1 MAAGDPNNPTPS
13 LQDIINLSNVSPA
26 PAQSANVP
34 PIPMANPEV
43 PQPPTLTNT
52 PLAPAL
58 AGPSSPQS
66 LAGPQALAP
75 SAPSESQAQSNAAA
89 TPSNNLK
96 APALPPTAPGSATGL
111 AAPPPPPPSF
121 MDKLKGAAKGV
132 GEGVLGAT
140 GLGAFAPG
148 ANATPMQKGQAIMG
162 LLGKIGNAGVMATGS
177 PQQKEQA
184 IQQQGQQNQ
193 LLQMQNE
200 AAYRRGML
208 GNTAERNSTYAEKVA
223 SDAARKEQQ
232 SDLDHLKM
240 NMVKDPVTGTY
251 RTANPDETLNN
262 QFMDHNQQAWHDAN
276 TLKQAQTS
284 LDQAKRDAI
293 MNPENPQNK
302 MRQEHYEAQIKM
314 AQQRFDLSNAQ
325 FQRGTQQFAKEDEE
339 RNAKMVEESYGRNTS
354 LIEKQRQPIDAQVQ
368 RLGRLNDTINAGNP
382 QADALIAPELL
393 SVMAGGAGSGLR
405 MNEAEIS
412 RIVGGRNVWNDLKA
426 KVMSFNPNSSTP
438 FSFTTTQREQARKLL
453 GEVTSRLNEKE
464 DLLNTAQEAVA
475 VSQNPLEHRQTVA
488 NLQKNLTDIDQRS
501 TADVDKQIA
510 QPAAPA
516 KAAAQKP
523 QTPVIPGSAEHQKI
537 LSSITL
543 PGGGHPADYAN
554 GPSGTIVKVKPGDP
568 WTNLATGQVVK

>member
-1 MAAGDPNNPTPS
+1 MANDPNSPNI
-13 LQDIINLSNVSPA
+13 QDIINQAAAGANMSPA
-26 PAQSANVP
+26 APQSLVQP
-34 PIPMANPEV
+34 PMADPSA
-43 PQPPTLTNT
+43 PQPPTLLNKPAAPSLGTEEQ
-52 PLAPAL
+52 LQAPA
-58 AGPSSPQS
+58 
-66 LAGPQALAP
+66 
-75 SAPSESQAQSNAAA
+75 AAA
-89 TPSNNLK
+89 SPNNLSE
-96 APALPPTAPGSATGL
+96 ASSA
-111 AAPPPPPPSF
+111 
-121 MDKLKGAAKGV
+121 
-132 GEGVLGAT
+132 
-140 GLGAFAPG
+140 APG
-148 ANATPMQKGQAIMG
+148 AAPSSITLPAQTRDNSAIPSGEQSQNQPSMLRKIGMFAADLGGAPQLAQPGSTIAQKAQGIMSI
-162 LLGKIGNAGVMATGS
+162 LGKIGAAGTAAVGS

-184 IQQQGQQNQ
+184 IQRQAQQNQ

-200 AAYRRGML
+200 AAYRQGML

>member
-1 MAAGDPNNPTPS
+1 MATDPNSPNI
-13 LQDIINLSNVSPA
+13 QDIINQAAAGANMSPSA
-26 PAQSANVP
+26 PSAIQP
-34 PIPMANPEV
+34 PMADPSA
-43 PQPPTLTNT
+43 PQPPTLLNKPAAPSLGTEEQ
-52 PLAPAL
+52 LQAPA
-58 AGPSSPQS
+58 
-66 LAGPQALAP
+66 
-75 SAPSESQAQSNAAA
+75 AAA
-89 TPSNNLK
+89 SPNNLSE
-96 APALPPTAPGSATGL
+96 ASSA
-111 AAPPPPPPSF
+111 
-121 MDKLKGAAKGV
+121 
-132 GEGVLGAT
+132 
-140 GLGAFAPG
+140 APG
-148 ANATPMQKGQAIMG
+148 AAPSSITLPAQTRDNSAIPSGEQSQNQPSMLRKIGMFAADLGGAPQLAQPGSTIAQKAQGIMSI
-162 LLGKIGNAGVMATGS
+162 LGKIGAAGTAAVGS

-184 IQQQGQQNQ
+184 IQRQAQQNQ

-200 AAYRRGML
+200 AAYRQGML

-262 QFMDHNQQAWHDAN
+262 QFMDHNQQVWHDAN

-314 AQQRFDLSNAQ
+314 AQQRYDLSNAQ
-325 FQRGTQQFAKEDEE
+325 YQRGTQQFAREDEE

-368 RLGRLNDTINAGNP
+368 RLGRVNDTINQGSP
-382 QADALIAPELL
+382 QADSLIAPELL
-393 SVMAGGAGSGLR
+393 SVMAGGQGSGLR

-412 RIVGGRNVWNDLKA
+412 RIVGGRNNWQDLKA
-426 KVMSFNPNSSTP
+426 KLMAWQADPTKP
-438 FSFTTTQREQARKLL
+438 FSFTTEQRAQTRALL
-453 GEVTSRLNEKE
+453 GVVTQKLNQKE
-464 DLLNTAQEAVA
+464 DLLNSAQQTVA
-475 VSQNPLEHRQTVA
+475 TSQDPLEHRQAVA
-488 NLQKNLTDIDQRS
+488 NLQQQLTAIDNPPQE
-501 TADVDKQIA
+501 
-510 QPAAPA
+510 
-516 KAAAQKP
+516 AAQKP

-543 PGGGHPADYAN
+543 PGGGHPADYAT

>member
-1 MAAGDPNNPTPS
+1 MANDPNSPNI
-13 LQDIINLSNVSPA
+13 QDIINQAAAGANMSPSA
-26 PAQSANVP
+26 PSAIQP
-34 PIPMANPEV
+34 PMADPSA
-43 PQPPTLTNT
+43 PQPPTLLNKPAAPSLGTEEQ
-52 PLAPAL
+52 LQAPA
-58 AGPSSPQS
+58 
-66 LAGPQALAP
+66 
-75 SAPSESQAQSNAAA
+75 AAA
-89 TPSNNLK
+89 SPNNLSE
-96 APALPPTAPGSATGL
+96 ASSA
-111 AAPPPPPPSF
+111 
-121 MDKLKGAAKGV
+121 
-132 GEGVLGAT
+132 
-140 GLGAFAPG
+140 APG
-148 ANATPMQKGQAIMG
+148 AAPSSITLPAQTRDNSAIPSGEQSQNQPSMLRKIGMFAADLGGAPQLAQPGSTIAQKAQGIMSI
-162 LLGKIGNAGVMATGS
+162 LGKIGAAGTAAVGS

-184 IQQQGQQNQ
+184 IQRQAQQNQ

-200 AAYRRGML
+200 AAYRQGML

>member
-1 MAAGDPNNPTPS
+1 MATDPNSPNI
-13 LQDIINLSNVSPA
+13 QDIINQAAAGANMSPSA
-26 PAQSANVP
+26 PSAIQP
-34 PIPMANPEV
+34 PMADPSA
-43 PQPPTLTNT
+43 PQPPTLLNKPAAPSLGTEEQ
-52 PLAPAL
+52 LQAPA
-58 AGPSSPQS
+58 
-66 LAGPQALAP
+66 
-75 SAPSESQAQSNAAA
+75 AAA
-89 TPSNNLK
+89 SPNNLSE
-96 APALPPTAPGSATGL
+96 ASSA
-111 AAPPPPPPSF
+111 
-121 MDKLKGAAKGV
+121 
-132 GEGVLGAT
+132 
-140 GLGAFAPG
+140 APG
-148 ANATPMQKGQAIMG
+148 AAPSSITLPAQTRDNSAIPSGEQSQNQPSMLRKIGMFAADLGGAPQLAQPGSTIAQKAQGIMSI
-162 LLGKIGNAGVMATGS
+162 LGKIGAAGTAAVGS

-184 IQQQGQQNQ
+184 IQRQAQQNQ

-200 AAYRRGML
+200 AAYRQGML

>member
-1 MAAGDPNNPTPS
+1 MATDPNSPNI
-13 LQDIINLSNVSPA
+13 QDIINQAAAGANMSPSA
-26 PAQSANVP
+26 PSAIQP
-34 PIPMANPEV
+34 PMADPSA
-43 PQPPTLTNT
+43 PQPPTLLNKPAAPSLGTEEQ
-52 PLAPAL
+52 LQAPA
-58 AGPSSPQS
+58 
-66 LAGPQALAP
+66 
-75 SAPSESQAQSNAAA
+75 AAA
-89 TPSNNLK
+89 SPNNLSE
-96 APALPPTAPGSATGL
+96 ASSA
-111 AAPPPPPPSF
+111 
-121 MDKLKGAAKGV
+121 
-132 GEGVLGAT
+132 
-140 GLGAFAPG
+140 APG
-148 ANATPMQKGQAIMG
+148 AAPSSITLPAQTRDNSAIPSGEQSQNQPSMLRKIGMFAADLGGAPQLAQPGSTIAQKAQGIMSI
-162 LLGKIGNAGVMATGS
+162 LGKIGAAGTAAVGS

-184 IQQQGQQNQ
+184 IQRQAQQNQ

-200 AAYRRGML
+200 ATYRQGML

-262 QFMDHNQQAWHDAN
+262 QFMDHNQQVWHDAN

-382 QADALIAPELL
+382 QADSLIAPELL
-393 SVMAGGAGSGLR
+393 SVMAGGQGSGLR

-412 RIVGGRNVWNDLKA
+412 RIVGGRNNWQDLKA
-426 KVMSFNPNSSTP
+426 KLMAWQADPTKP
-438 FSFTTTQREQARKLL
+438 FSFTTEQRAQTRALL
-453 GEVTSRLNEKE
+453 GVVTQKLNQKE
-464 DLLNTAQEAVA
+464 DLLNSAQQTVA
-475 VSQNPLEHRQTVA
+475 TSQDPLEHRQAVA
-488 NLQKNLTDIDQRS
+488 NLQQQLTAIDNPPQEAARP
-501 TADVDKQIA
+501 KLQA
-510 QPAAPA
+510 Q
-516 KAAAQKP
+516 Q
-523 QTPVIPGSAEHQKI
+523 GSQSHDQV
-537 LSSITL
+537 LQSITG
-543 PGGGHPADYAN
+543 PGGAHPIAFAD
-554 GPSGTIVKVKPGDP
+554 GPQGRIIKMKPGGP
-568 WTNLATGQVVK
+568 WTTLTGQPVK